1 MTRAPLLAFQLA
13 ALLPC
18 VAFAQQRPDLPR
30 TESLVIQGTNDF
42 RRGER
47 LGPVERNARLEAAAK
62 AFAAH
67 LAASGELSHEA
78 DGATPSKRARGHGY
92 DFCLVSENIAHLY
105 TSRGY
110 ETADLA
116 KRLVEGWKKS
126 PGHRKNMVEPDVID
140 SGVAVAQ
147 TAKQGVQH
155 YYAVQMFGRPKSASV
170 EFEIGNPTGEPVS
183 YRVGER
189 LFFLAPRTSR
199 THTECTA
206 QELVIDLPEARDSK
220 FTTRKGDKFIV
231 AREKEQLSVRRQ

>member
-1 MTRAPLLAFQLA
+1 MTRPLPFCLALLG
-13 ALLPC
+13 LLPC
-18 VAFAQQRPDLPR
+18 VALSQARPDLPR
-30 TESLVIQGTNDF
+30 TEALVLDGTNEF

-47 LGPVERNARLEAAAK
+47 LVKVERNARLEAAAK

-67 LAASGELSHEA
+67 MAASGELSHEA
-78 DGATPSKRARGHGY
+78 DGSTPSKRARGHGY

-105 TSRGY
+105 TSKGY

-126 PGHRKNMVEPDVID
+126 PGHRKNMAEPDVVD

-155 YYAVQMFGRPKSASV
+155 YYAVQMFGRPKAASV
-170 EFEIGNPTGEPVS
+170 EFDISNPTAEPVS

-206 QELVIDLPEARDSK
+206 QELVVDLPDARDSK
-220 FTTRKGDKFIV
+220 FTTRKGDKFVV